1 MYLPKGASTAIVDG
15 RSLSTERGQRAAPPL
30 RFPPGCGVLERR
42 ASPHSRPAPAPLPPR
57 SCPSP
62 ASAADDILKCGVE
75 FGGWAMSGGYQG
87 LTLLNGGYEFS
98 TQESTAGSSYQACP

>member
-1 MYLPKGASTAIVDG
+1 MADHSALNGGS
-15 RSLSTERGQRAAPPL
+15 EPPL
-30 RFPPGCGVLERR
+30 RF
-42 ASPHSRPAPAPLPPR
+42 ASLLAVASWSAAPRPTPAPLPPR